1 MLLQDQLNNDLKIAM
16 KAQDVLTK
24 DTIRL
29 IRAALKNAEIEKRS
43 ELTEEAVIDVLARMS
58 KQYRDSISTYRDNG
72 REDLAEKEESEL
84 EVLMRYLPSQLSEIE
99 IRDLIIEAISQTAA
113 AGPQDRGK
121 VMGVIMPKV
130 KGRADGGIVS
140 KIVGEL
146 LS

>member
-58 KQYRDSISTYRDNG
+58 KQYRDSISTYRDSG
-72 REDLAEKEESEL
+72 REDLAEKEENEL

>member
-72 REDLAEKEESEL
+72 REDLAEKEENEL

>member
-72 REDLAEKEESEL
+72 REDLAEKEENEL

-99 IRDLIIEAISQTAA
+99 IRDVIIEAISQTAA

>member
-1 MLLQDQLNNDLKIAM
+1 MLLQDQLSNDLKIAM

-99 IRDLIIEAISQTAA
+99 IRDLIMEAISQTAA